1 MKKHFLLSIIC
12 LISSLFGSV
21 ELKWAVETSR
31 LEPVSFDAVHGE
43 TLALEAAF
51 KSYGKPLDLTG
62 KAFEIFYQTNKMNSS
77 WWRAGASVSSNTV
90 TALFTPEMDPGVSV
104 VHGFLG
110 STGDIYRASF
120 TIRFRNGPG
129 AKPNEIPFPVKTL
142 DLATVELKNFEVV
155 LTNYFSDVRK
165 IDDLTVKGTVAY
177 YCEEDSQMYIYEP
190 NWGRYGRYVAPSG
203 RFISLAIPIWDDTMN
218 KQVDAWAIFDGDMP
232 ISQVNDIGLND
243 PLCAVITFPNGET
256 FTRTNI
262 IDRIALESNFTN
274 YYNRAEVD
282 SMIVSGGSGGIV
294 VEKDPTVPDWAKSAT
309 KPTYTPE
316 EVGAYPEKSG
326 TQLEAQVV
334 AIGAHLNTEDAK
346 FIVTNYN
353 SSTTIPAAHVQI
365 RQKNSQTDEFEWLHI
380 WNEMTRWNKFT
391 GPNFDWDKWP
401 GFDSWRT
408 NIEDQI
414 SARAVKEY
422 AFYDGVTGDVAPD
435 GYFWIGQPKI
445 AICAGASYQRYVNG
459 KNAIWILES
468 NGMIADIN
476 GTTNGYFRIT
486 DAEGKTHFEIVKGDK
501 RTVYAKQYAFRSETI
516 MGVPHYFTT
525 YAITNAVS
533 SPIAHV
539 SVEGL
544 VPGAFVPENDPN
556 CAANIKWSS
565 VPGGYTLEWWPK
577 ADYPSM
583 FVYADY
589 EIGGETYIRN
599 TAPVAM
605 QTIVIDGK
613 KYKIGVS
620 TVSGTKVLSL
630 TEVE

>member
-1 MKKHFLLSIIC
+1 MKYRLKHLAMGFVAALSVAC
-12 LISSLFGSV
+12 MGGV
-21 ELKWAVETSR
+21 P
-31 LEPVSFDAVHGE
+31 LEWTRRPDSTTPANFTAHQGE
-43 TLALEAAF
+43 TLEF
-51 KSYGKPLDLTG
+51 RCSFRGFGDLPFDESG
-62 KAFEIFYQTNKMNSS
+62 ANLYWQTNGMSEA
-77 WWRAGASVSSNTV
+77 WWSMPATVSSNTV
-90 TALFTPEMDPGVSV
+90 S
-104 VHGFLG
+104 
-110 STGDIYRASF
+110 ASWLP
-120 TIRFRNGPG
+120 IHNPG
-129 AKPNEIPFPVKTL
+129 AGRVIFFFGMQSNAFASAVVRFLPSPGFAPAVQPLPSVAFDAALMGTPTINGTNL
-142 DLATVELKNFEVV
+142 VEYL
-155 LTNYFSDVRK
+155 
-165 IDDLTVKGTVAY
+165 
-177 YCEEDSQMYIYEP
+177 
-190 NWGRYGRYVAPSG
+190 SG
-203 RFISLAIPIWDDTMN
+203 
-218 KQVDAWAIFDGDMP
+218 
-232 ISQVNDIGLND
+232 
-243 PLCAVITFPNGET
+243 
-256 FTRTNI
+256 
-262 IDRIALESNFTN
+262 IALEES
-274 YYNRAEVD
+274 
-282 SMIVSGGSGGIV
+282 
-294 VEKDPTVPDWAKSAT
+294 DPTVPDWAKQ
-309 KPTYTPE
+309 PNP
-316 EVGAYPEKSG
+316 PSG
-326 TQLEAQVV
+326 TGGDGITTNDVCNIVTNEVVGGWGEWRIVKGWEGFRLDHVLWVEEPQTAHGGYWGIGVIRDEDGFSVVDSITDMPETACRLEPYDGTLVIERTRIVRNALGLARLSDLKDAGISAENATNIAVSVSSPLSNKVDRLEGQV
-334 AIGAHLNTEDAK
+334 ATIGAHLNTEDAK

-353 SSTTIPAAHVQI
+353 SSTKIPAAHVQI
-365 RQKNSQTDEFEWLHI
+365 RQKNSQTGEFEWLHI

-391 GPNFDWDKWP
+391 GLYFDWDKWP
-401 GFDSWRT
+401 GFYSWRT
-408 NIEDQI
+408 NIEGQI
-414 SARAVKEY
+414 SARAMKEY

-459 KNAIWILES
+459 RNAVWILES
-468 NGMIADIN
+468 NGTIADIN

-501 RTVYAKQYAFRSETI
+501 RTVYAKAYAMTSEII

-533 SPIAHV
+533 APIAHI

-544 VPGAFVPENDPN
+544 KAGAFVPENDPN

>member
-1 MKKHFLLSIIC
+1 MKKYLLLAFAVLALAS
-12 LISSLFGSV
+12 FGSV
-21 ELKWAVETSR
+21 NLKWTVETSR
-31 LEPVSFDAVHGE
+31 LEPVTFDAVHGE
-43 TLALEAAF
+43 TLSLEAVF
-51 KSYGKPLDLTG
+51 KSYGKPLELTG
-62 KAFEIFYQTNKMNSS
+62 KTFEIFYQTNKMGSA
-77 WWRAGASVSSNTV
+77 WWRTSASVSSNSV
-90 TALFTPEMDPGVSV
+90 TALFTPEMDPGASV

-110 STGDIYRASF
+110 STGDIYRAAF

-129 AKPNEIPFPVKTL
+129 AKPNEIPLPVKTL
-142 DLATVELKNFEVV
+142 DLATVELKNIEA
-155 LTNYFSDVRK
+155 S
-165 IDDLTVKGTVAY
+165 
-177 YCEEDSQMYIYEP
+177 
-190 NWGRYGRYVAPSG
+190 
-203 RFISLAIPIWDDTMN
+203 
-218 KQVDAWAIFDGDMP
+218 
-232 ISQVNDIGLND
+232 
-243 PLCAVITFPNGET
+243 PL
-256 FTRTNI
+256 
-262 IDRIALESNFTN
+262 
-274 YYNRAEVD
+274 
-282 SMIVSGGSGGIV
+282 
-294 VEKDPTVPDWAKSAT
+294 AT
-309 KPTYTPE
+309 KEYVDMSVTGSSTPLTWDNIADKPGWITYSKPKYSAE

-326 TQLEAQVV
+326 TQLEGQV
-334 AIGAHLNTEDAK
+334 ATIGAHLNTEDAK

-353 SSTTIPAAHVQI
+353 SSTKIPAAHVQI
-365 RQKNSQTDEFEWLHI
+365 RQKNAETGEFEWLHI

-391 GPNFDWDKWP
+391 GLNFDWDKWP

-414 SARAVKEY
+414 SARAVREY

-435 GYFWIGQPKI
+435 GYFWVGQPKI

-476 GTTNGYFRIT
+476 GTTNGYFRIS

-599 TAPVAM
+599 TAPVSM